1 MKHCY
6 TRSSS
11 CDSGSSVSISILYN
25 DWRQN
30 LDQMD
35 GNGEVECFC
44 HATDTELIVYN
55 FTVPLAQ
62 DEFLA
67 SL

>member
-1 MKHCY
+1 M
-6 TRSSS
+6 
-11 CDSGSSVSISILYN
+11 V
-25 DWRQN
+25 
-30 LDQMD
+30 
-35 GNGEVECFC
+35 GEGEIECFC
-44 HATDTELIVYN
+44 HATYTELIVYN

>member
-1 MKHCY
+1 MFQAVVFQ
-6 TRSSS
+6 
-11 CDSGSSVSISILYN
+11 SVAWIT